1 MNGSLCS
8 GTFGCQPYRNRTVEG
23 CGMNQVVDRSLIDPG
38 DFSLAD
44 VVRPLLGTI
53 GWFWWLWLPALPA
66 P

>member
-1 MNGSLCS
+1 
-8 GTFGCQPYRNRTVEG
+8 
-23 CGMNQVVDRSLIDPG
+23 MNQVVDRSLIDPG

-44 VVRPLLGTI
+44 VVGPLLGTI